1 MAADLGFAG
10 GGKTAHVRVGLE
22 GSVKAARASPARASP
37 ARGRLRAAKP

>member
-22 GSVKAARASPARASP
+22 GSVKAARASPARGRF
-37 ARGRLRAAKP
+37 ARPSLKT